1 MRALPPITVD
11 ATTLTSTT
19 VSEPDT
25 GETAWSSGST
35 YVLGDRVINT
45 TTHRTYESQ
54 QGVQKVVTFDLTA
67 NTVSWVNHGLAP
79 TTAVVFTTTGTL
91 PTGITAG
98 VEYYVLQDTSDTFK
112 ISANKGGS
120 EIDLSGSPSGTHTA
134 TASPNKGHDPTT
146 DDGTWWAD
154 VGPTNKWAMWDLL
167 RSTATVA
174 ASPLVVEVTPG
185 QRIDACALVGLEAD
199 EALIEAIVDSVVIKS
214 WTITLLG
221 RVVTSWLEWLTTPF
235 TYQNVTAIWDI
246 PAVTDLV
253 LRITLTRATGNVVCG
268 GVVIGRQVYLGEA
281 QYGAENDA
289 TNYSRITTD
298 DDGNTVLN
306 PRRSVPRTRQNVRFL
321 KDRSAKLLE
330 TRRLLN
336 AKPAF
341 WSAID
346 DPTNGF
352 FEPLQI
358 LGIYDGFT
366 LTFDQPSH
374 GMLALS
380 LKEL

>member
-1 MRALPPITVD
+1 VRALPPITVD

-67 NTVSWVNHGLAP
+67 NTVAWVNHGLAP

-214 WTITLLG
+214 WEIPL
-221 RVVTSWLEWLTTPF
+221 RYRIVTSWYEHLTTPF
-235 TYQNVTAIWDI
+235 TFQNVTAIWDV
-246 PAVTDLV
+246 PAITDLV
-253 LRITLTRATGNVVCG
+253 LRITLTRATGDVVCG
-268 GVVIGRQVYLGEA
+268 GVVMGRQAYLGEA

-298 DDGNTVLN
+298 DDGNTTLN

-330 TRRLLN
+330 LRRLLN

-341 WSAID
+341 WSAVD
-346 DPTNGF
+346 DPTNGY

-358 LGIYDGFT
+358 LGFYDGFT
-366 LTFDQPSH
+366 MTFDQPSH
-374 GMLALS
+374 GLLALS

>member
-1 MRALPPITVD
+1 MKVIPPLTVD
-11 ATTLTSTT
+11 ATNLTSTT

-35 YVLGDRVINT
+35 YVLGDRVIST
-45 TTHRTYESQ
+45 TTHRIYESQ
-54 QGVQKVVTFDLTA
+54 QGQQQAVTFNTA
-67 NTVSWVNHGLAP
+67 TDTVGWLDHGLAP
-79 TTAVVFTTTGTL
+79 STPITFATTGAL
-91 PTGITAG
+91 PSGLTAG
-98 VEYYVLQDTSDTFK
+98 TTYYVLPDTASTFK
-112 ISANKGGS
+112 LSAGIGGA
-120 EIDLSGSPSGTHTA
+120 EIDLSGTPSGTHTA
-134 TASPNKGHDPTT
+134 TANANKGNDPTT

-154 VGPTNKWAMWDLL
+154 AGPTNKWAMWDLL

-185 QRIDACALVGLEAD
+185 QRIDSCALVGIEAD